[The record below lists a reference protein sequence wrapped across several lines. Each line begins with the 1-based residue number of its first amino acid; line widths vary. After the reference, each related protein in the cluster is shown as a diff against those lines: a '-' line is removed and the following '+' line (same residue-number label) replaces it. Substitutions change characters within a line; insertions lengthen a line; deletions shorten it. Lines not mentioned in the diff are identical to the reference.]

1 MGAKAPIFSE
11 FGAKARNRFRPAPT
25 KEENQR
31 LSTIF
36 KTTIGAKA
44 SNCTQLDA
52 GAHLPPKMKKQPNYK
67 TIKTNHFVLIA
78 VWLRFGLILA
88 SIWDHFWYMW
98 PPGWGLGGSLPKC
111 S

>member
-25 KEENQR
+25 KKEKQR

-44 SNCTQLDA
+44 PNFTEVDA
-52 GAHLPPKMKKQPNYK
+52 EAHLPPNMKKTTK
-67 TIKTNHFVLIA
+67 LIKNLIISF
-78 VWLRFGLILA
+78 RFYYILA
-88 SIWDHFWYMW
+88 SFWIDFSINLGQFLVHVASW
-98 PPGWGLGGSLPKC
+98 VGSWG
-111 S
+111 